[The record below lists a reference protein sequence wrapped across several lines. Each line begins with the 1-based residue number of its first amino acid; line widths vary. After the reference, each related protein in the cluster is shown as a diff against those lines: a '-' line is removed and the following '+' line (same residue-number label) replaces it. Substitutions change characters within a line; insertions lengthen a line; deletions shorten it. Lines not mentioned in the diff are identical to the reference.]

1 MRENLDTK
9 KLYDL
14 LKTKENTYF
23 LTFDIVDM
31 EGINAISYVA
41 GNLAIKEA
49 ESRIRDYSP
58 KDMVLVYIGE
68 DKFVLVTGIVNVR
81 EAQALAQKIIDLNG
95 EPIVFDY
102 EEIPIYM
109 RVGGTKIENIADY
122 CELLSTLNATIDKPK
137 EENVDFAI
145 LE

>member
-23 LTFDIVDM
+23 LTFDVVDM

-41 GNLAIKEA
+41 GNLAIAEA
-49 ESRIRDYSP
+49 EKRIRNYSP
-58 KDMVLVYIGE
+58 KDMTLVYLGE
-68 DKFVLVTGIVNVR
+68 DKFVLVTGIINIR
-81 EAQALAQKIIDLNG
+81 EAQALAQKIVDLNG

-102 EEIPIYM
+102 EELPIYL
-109 RVGGTKIENIADY
+109 RVGGTKIENIVDY
-122 CELLSTLNATIDKPK
+122 CELLSTLNATIEKPK
-137 EENVDFAI
+137 EEKVECAF

>member
-9 KLYDL
+9 KLFEL

-31 EGINAISYVA
+31 EGINKISYEA
-41 GNLAIKEA
+41 GNLAIREA
-49 ESRIRDYSP
+49 ENRIRDYSP

-68 DKFVLVTGIVNVR
+68 DKFVLVTGIINVR
-81 EAQALAQKIIDLNG
+81 EAQALAQKIVDLNG
-95 EPIVFDY
+95 EPIIFNY

-122 CELLSTLNATIDKPK
+122 CEVLSTLNATIEKPK
-137 EENVDFAI
+137 EEKSNCAF
-145 LE
+145 L